1 MKTIEEEMNEQ
12 DEKISEIVGYIAKLL
27 TNSRDKYYDALVYF
41 GYIVCLIK
49 LFGEDDVVTFSKE
62 FMDNLTSSIEE
73 DKFRVDQETNE
84 DGSVTIKLVK
94 IEKEGMK

>member
-1 MKTIEEEMNEQ
+1 M
-12 DEKISEIVGYIAKLL
+12 
-27 TNSRDKYYDALVYF
+27 
-41 GYIVCLIK
+41 CLIK